1 MTSTD
6 PAATPASADTTK
18 TRILLVDDHVIVRD
32 SLARRL
38 EDEPD
43 LEVPATAGDAD
54 EGMALAEANGYDV
67 IVMDINMPGT
77 SCFEAAKRLQASHP
91 DLPVLFLS
99 AYWND
104 AFIEQAQ
111 AVSACGL
118 LSKSDEPELLIDAI
132 RAVVDGGVYLS
143 EEVRGRFESESKP
156 DEQPDALKT
165 KLSTLTTREVDVLR
179 WVGMGQSRKQ
189 MAAQLGISENTVAVH
204 TNRIMRKLDIHDRV
218 GLARFAIKIGLSPLD
233 EPS

>member
-1 MTSTD
+1 MTTTE
-6 PAATPASADTTK
+6 ATTESAGTK
-18 TRILLVDDHVIVRD
+18 TKILLIDDHVIVRD

-54 EGMALAEANGYDV
+54 EGLLLAQADGFDV
-67 IVMDINMPGT
+67 IVMDINMPGM
-77 SCFEAAKRLQASHP
+77 SCFEAAKRLQATPP
-91 DLPVLFLS
+91 DLPVVFLG

-111 AVSACGL
+111 AVAACGL
-118 LSKSDEPELLIDAI
+118 LSKSDEPDLLINAI
-132 RAVVDGGVYLS
+132 RTVVDGGVFLS
-143 EEVRGRFESESKP
+143 DEVRGRFESDSGESP
-156 DEQPDALKT
+156 DESKT

>member
-1 MTSTD
+1 MSQTEET
-6 PAATPASADTTK
+6 ATAK

-38 EDEPD
+38 EDEAD

-54 EGMALAEANGYDV
+54 EGLALAQANGFDV
-67 IVMDINMPGT
+67 IVMDINMPGM
-77 SCFEAAKRLQASHP
+77 SCFEAAKRLQVSHP
-91 DLPVLFLS
+91 DLPVVFLS

-111 AVSACGL
+111 GVGAVGL
-118 LSKSDEPELLIDAI
+118 LSKSDEPDLLINAI
-132 RAVVDGGVYLS
+132 RTVVDGGVFLS
-143 EEVRGRFESESKP
+143 DEVRGRFESESANGDAP
-156 DEQPDALKT
+156 DESKT
-165 KLSTLTTREVDVLR
+165 KLSTLTPREVDVLR